1 MKKLISIILCAAL
14 LFGTVAV
21 SGSAAQAEGTYE
33 WDGDPVV
40 FIQGYTGAALVK
52 DRGLDTE
59 APAWGAGRE
68 FDISKILLSVPGII
82 AGIVLHTMG
91 DSSLLLK
98 SFGSLAED
106 MLDGISINEDGTS
119 KYNLT
124 PYPYYAEEASVAALR
139 ANGEEEYIPET
150 DITSAIL
157 ETVPEEYLFVF
168 NADWRIGQI
177 DNSEQLDWFIG
188 EVLEYTGK
196 DKVDIYALSHG
207 GQLAATYLY
216 YHGTEA
222 EVDNAVLNVPAIGGT
237 SIATGLLGGNINFDM
252 DEIARF
258 AAVMLRTETDLR
270 WLGKILPGD
279 FLNGLINTVFS
290 ELFLPYALN
299 FGSIWDFMDI
309 ETYTEYKAKYLNN
322 PLIHA
327 DRIEKHDK
335 MHYDCMA
342 NMGEGLRAAQAAGV
356 NIYIMSNYGT
366 RLGTGE
372 AVDADF
378 IIDTASTSGAYTAEY
393 GTHFVKGYTAKGTV
407 CSDPTHNHV
416 SPSYTVDASCAYLPE
431 NTWFIYGQY
440 HGQVYWDDYT
450 RPMIMEMLLTDNIKD
465 VHSDPRY
472 PQFELAQCPVDGVY
486 AKFTDESSGYYNKNS
501 KQLLIRN
508 LSDEYSITISAITA
522 DGCEFNLDSKK
533 VLAPDEEMLVDCTEL
548 SDNGCF
554 IMEITYKRSGELLT
568 QPMSRTL
575 YFCEV

>member
-21 SGSAAQAEGTYE
+21 SGNAAQTDGQYD
-33 WDGDPVV
+33 WDGDPVI
-40 FIQGYTGAALVK
+40 FIQGFTGSALIM

-59 APAWGAGRE
+59 MHAWGAGRE
-68 FDISKILLSVPGII
+68 FSIPMILAAVPSLILGLVMH
-82 AGIVLHTMG
+82 AFG
-91 DSSLLLK
+91 DSSLIID
-98 SFGSLAED
+98 SFGWLAEGV
-106 MLDGISINEDGTS
+106 LDKLAINDDGTS
-119 KYNLT
+119 KYSLT
-124 PYPYYAEEASVAALR
+124 PYPYYVEEASVAALK
-139 ANGEEEYIPET
+139 ANGEEDFVPEK
-150 DITSAIL
+150 DITDAIL
-157 ETVPEEYLFVF
+157 ETVPEDNLFIF

-177 DNSEQLDWFIG
+177 DNSEHLAWFVD

-207 GQLAATYLY
+207 GQLAAAYLY

-222 EVDNAVLNVPAIGGT
+222 KIDNIVLNVPAIGGT
-237 SIATGLLGGNINFDM
+237 SIATGLLGGGINFNM

-270 WLGKILPGD
+270 FLGKILPGD
-279 FLNGLINTVFS
+279 YLNSLINAVFS
-290 ELFLPYALN
+290 DLFLPFALN
-299 FGSIWDFMDI
+299 FGSIWDFMDV

-322 PLIHA
+322 PLVHSE
-327 DRIEKHDK
+327 RIEKHDK

-372 AVDADF
+372 AIDADF
-378 IIDTASTSGAYTAEY
+378 VIDTKHTSGAYTAEF
-393 GTHFVKGYTAKGTV
+393 GTQFAKGYTAKGIV
-407 CSDPTHNHV
+407 CADPAHNHI

-440 HGQVYWDDYT
+440 HGQVAWDDYT
-450 RPMIMEMLLTDNIKD
+450 YPMIMEMLLTDNITD

-486 AKFTDESSGYYNKNS
+486 AKFTNEKSGYCNSGS

-508 LSDEYSITISAITA
+508 LCDENSIIITGIKA
-522 DGCEFNLDSKK
+522 DGCEFSLDTKK
-533 VLAPDEEMLVDCTEL
+533 VLAPGEEITVDCTKL
-548 SDNGCF
+548 SGSEHF
-554 IMEITYKRSGELLT
+554 TMEIEYKYSSSLFA
-568 QPMSRTL
+568 QPMSRTV
-575 YFCEV
+575 FFSQA